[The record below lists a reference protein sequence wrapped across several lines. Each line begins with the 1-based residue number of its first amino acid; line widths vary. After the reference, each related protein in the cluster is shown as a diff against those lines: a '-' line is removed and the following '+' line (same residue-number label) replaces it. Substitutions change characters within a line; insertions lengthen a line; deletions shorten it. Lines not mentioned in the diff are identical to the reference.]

1 MSQLYAVGDK
11 FRVKST
17 IPTGM
22 STKTPIARIA
32 VVAVVL
38 AAVTVFYRRLFPVNP
53 TTVAL
58 TFLVLVL
65 FASAWGFRIALITAF
80 AATALFNFFFL
91 PPVGTF
97 TIADPQNWIALFSF
111 LITAVVASN
120 LAERARRQTELA
132 RERRLEVERLY
143 ALSQQLLTS
152 DNTAHLFNRLPNQ
165 LTQTFGAQGAALVV
179 SGRDT
184 VYRSDPDLNFDTEL
198 LLRANARGEISETES
213 ASYVPLRIGV
223 RPAGALA
230 IVGQK
235 LSRETLE
242 AIGSLIGIA
251 AERTRALEELG
262 DTRAAQESEKLRSA
276 LLDSVTHE
284 FRTPLTSIKA
294 SVTALQEENTLDAA
308 QQRDL
313 LSVINEETDRL
324 NRLVGEAAE
333 MAQLDA
339 HMVRLQRT
347 VRKPKDVI
355 EAALDRPR
363 GRDRTGG
370 ASPRGHGRRGPRN
383 PPDAGRTRGSE
394 VPRDDP
400 EAAVDVLAPLLD
412 DSTPVMASVVLEA
425 RGPRQSG
432 AWEIEALVLE
442 AIARDALGDPGAAS
456 RALERA
462 LDVAEPGGLLLL
474 PFLLYPTVEL
484 LERQARLRTTHASL
498 IAEILN
504 LLSGHTPAARPEDAA
519 PLQEPPCPR
528 ASCACC
534 ATCRPTSRRRRS
546 RPSCSCR

>member
-1 MSQLYAVGDK
+1 M
-11 FRVKST
+11 
-17 IPTGM
+17 PTGM
-22 STKTPIARIA
+22 SVRTETARIA
-32 VVAVVL
+32 AVAVVL
-38 AAVTVFYRRLFPVNP
+38 TVVTVTYRRLFPVNP

-65 FASAWGFRIALITAF
+65 FTSAWSFRIGLITAF

-97 TIADPQNWIALFSF
+97 TIADPQNWIALLSF

-132 RERRLEVERLY
+132 REHRLEVERLY

-198 LLRANARGEISETES
+198 LLRANARGEISETEIV
-213 ASYVPLRIGV
+213 SYVPLRIGV

-230 IVGQK
+230 LVGQK

-294 SVTALQEENTLDAA
+294 SVTALQEENTLNAA

-339 HMVRLQRT
+339 HLVQLQKT
-347 VRKPKDVI
+347 LHQPKDVV
-355 EAALDRPR
+355 EAALENARAVLANHQIALDIPNNLPDVAFDFERICEVLTHLLENAAKYSPKGSDIRVSVEHIDGEIIINVADHGSGIDSMEQSLIFDKFYR
-363 GRDRTGG
+363 GREHRLMVHGTGMG
-370 ASPRGHGRRGPRN
+370 LAISKVIVEAHGG
-383 PPDAGRTRGSE
+383 T
-394 VPRDDP
+394 
-400 EAAVDVLAPLLD
+400 L
-412 DSTPVMASVVLEA
+412 SVVS
-425 RGPRQSG
+425 Q
-432 AWEIEALVLE
+432 
-442 AIARDALGDPGAAS
+442 PGAGS
-456 RALERA
+456 
-462 LDVAEPGGLLLL
+462 VFSIHL
-474 PFLLYPTVEL
+474 P
-484 LERQARLRTTHASL
+484 
-498 IAEILN
+498 LN
-504 LLSGHTPAARPEDAA
+504 S
-519 PLQEPPCPR
+519 Q
-528 ASCACC
+528 S
-534 ATCRPTSRRRRS
+534 
-546 RPSCSCR
+546 

>member
-1 MSQLYAVGDK
+1 M
-11 FRVKST
+11 
-17 IPTGM
+17 PTGM
-22 STKTPIARIA
+22 SVRKEAVRITA
-32 VVAVVL
+32 VAVVL
-38 AAVTVFYRRLFPVNP
+38 AVVTVFYRRLFPVNP

-65 FASAWGFRIALITAF
+65 FTSAWAFRLGLITAF

-120 LAERARRQTELA
+120 LAERSRRLTELSK
-132 RERRLEVERLY
+132 ERRREVERLY

-152 DNTAHLFNRLPNQ
+152 DNTAHLFNRLPGQ

-179 SGRDT
+179 NGRDT
-184 VYRSDPDLNFDTEL
+184 IYRSDPELNFDSEL
-198 LLRANARGEISETES
+198 LLRANARGEISETGTV
-213 ASYVPLRIGV
+213 SYVPLRIGV

-251 AERTRALEELG
+251 AERTRAIEELA

-294 SVTALQEENTLDAA
+294 SVTALQDENSLDAA

-313 LSVINEETDRL
+313 LSVINEEADRL

-339 HMVRLQRT
+339 HMVRLQKT
-347 VRKPKDVI
+347 VRPLKDV
-355 EAALDRPR
+355 
-363 GRDRTGG
+363 
-370 ASPRGHGRRGPRN
+370 
-383 PPDAGRTRGSE
+383 
-394 VPRDDP
+394 V
-400 EAAVDVLAPLLD
+400 EAAVENARAVLVNHHVDLDIPNDLPGVAFDFERISEVITHLLENAAKYSPKGSD
-412 DSTPVMASVVLEA
+412 IRISAEHTDGEVMINVADHGSGIDSMEQSLIFDKFYRGREHRLLVHGTGMGLAISKVIVEAHGGTLAVVS
-425 RGPRQSG
+425 Q
-432 AWEIEALVLE
+432 
-442 AIARDALGDPGAAS
+442 PGAGS
-456 RALERA
+456 VFSIR
-462 LDVAEPGGLLLL
+462 L
-474 PFLLYPTVEL
+474 PVN
-484 LERQARLRTTHASL
+484 S
-498 IAEILN
+498 
-504 LLSGHTPAARPEDAA
+504 
-519 PLQEPPCPR
+519 
-528 ASCACC
+528 
-534 ATCRPTSRRRRS
+534 
-546 RPSCSCR
+546 PS